1 MSGDLENASPQNVQ
15 SWGCN
20 YNSAKKKKIEGK
32 SIQWK
37 GNPDAMV
44 QWQEHIHILSKAAP

>member
-1 MSGDLENASPQNVQ
+1 MSGEENASPQDVQ

-20 YNSAKKKKIEGK
+20 YNSAKKKVEGK

-44 QWQEHIHILSKAAP
+44 QRQEHINILSKAAP

>member
-20 YNSAKKKKIEGK
+20 YNSAKKKNRGEIYTM
-32 SIQWK
+32 

-44 QWQEHIHILSKAAP
+44 QRQEHIHILSKAAP